1 MSARVES
8 RVAFACPACAAAAGL
23 GIVRRLVL
31 PADRRADEIVLEILA
46 CACGTKALAVTEA
59 LQSPDASPAA
69 LKAKEPERMGFRL
82 SPAAVDLI
90 AYLIAQCPEPAEEF
104 CDCAA
109 HAALNRRDLR
119 NQWNLLYSFAPFEGF
134 ALSSTRGS
142 GAAPDFAYVPLD
154 WAKSGAEWTATV
166 DGREW
171 RVLSGTGD
179 KPLYELA
186 IGDAIEIE
194 LPLWPPFWR
203 RGDEARPSR

>member
-1 MSARVES
+1 MD
-8 RVAFACPACAAAAGL
+8 ACPHCGQAQAPKVA
-23 GIVRRLVL
+23 RRIVL
-31 PADRRADEIVLEILA
+31 PGDRRADEIALEILA
-46 CACGTKALAVTEA
+46 CACGAKALAVTEA

-90 AYLIAQCPEPAEEF
+90 AYFIAQCSEPAEDF
-104 CDCAA
+104 CDCAV

-134 ALSSTRGS
+134 TLSSVRGS
-142 GAAPDFAYVPLD
+142 GVAPDLAYAPLD
-154 WAKSGAEWTATV
+154 WAKSGDEWTATV

-171 RVLSGTGD
+171 RVLSAAGG
-179 KPLYELA
+179 KPPHDLA

-203 RGDEARPSR
+203 KSP

>member
-1 MSARVES
+1 MES
-8 RVAFACPACAAAAGL
+8 RVAFACPACGAAAGL

-46 CACGTKALAVTEA
+46 CDCGAKALAVTET

-69 LKAKEPERMGFRL
+69 LKAKEPERMAFRL
-82 SPAAVDLI
+82 PAAAVDLI
-90 AYLIAQCPEPAEEF
+90 AYLIDQCPEPAEEF

-134 ALSSTRGS
+134 ALASARGA
-142 GAAPDFAYVPLD
+142 GAAPELAYAPID
-154 WAKSGAEWTATV
+154 WTKSDDAWTATV

-171 RVLSGTGD
+171 RVLSVVGD
-179 KPLYELA
+179 KPPHELA
-186 IGDAIEIE
+186 IGDAIEME
-194 LPLWPPFWR
+194 LPIWPPFWHR
-203 RGDEARPSR
+203 AL